1 MTWFTED
8 STPILVIGVIVEAI
22 LLLAL
27 VKTSRLGLLYAIVG
41 VGIVTG
47 AIVWIEK
54 HTDTDT
60 KRVRR
65 VLDTAAVAV
74 EKNDMPS
81 LLTLIS
87 PTAQGMRSQV
97 SGILPQVEIRKAYVT
112 GLVVNVNRFHNPPTA
127 TAEFFGHA
135 EGKDRRGVYA
145 DQHYIARFKV
155 SLHLENDHWLMDGY
169 EEQPGLGNGG

>member
-27 VKTSRLGLLYAIVG
+27 VKTSRVGLLYAIVG

-60 KRVRR
+60 KRIRR
-65 VLDTAAVAV
+65 VLDAAAVAV
-74 EKNDMPS
+74 EKNDMPG
-81 LLTLIS
+81 LLALIS
-87 PTAQGMRSQV
+87 PAAQGMRSQV
-97 SGILPQVEIRKAYVT
+97 SGVLPQVEIRKAYVT
-112 GLVVNVNRFHNPPTA
+112 GLAVKVNRFNNPPTA
-127 TAEFFGHA
+127 TAEFFGQA
-135 EGKDRRGVYA
+135 DGKDRHGVYA

-155 SLHLENDHWLMDGY
+155 NLHFENDRWLMDDY